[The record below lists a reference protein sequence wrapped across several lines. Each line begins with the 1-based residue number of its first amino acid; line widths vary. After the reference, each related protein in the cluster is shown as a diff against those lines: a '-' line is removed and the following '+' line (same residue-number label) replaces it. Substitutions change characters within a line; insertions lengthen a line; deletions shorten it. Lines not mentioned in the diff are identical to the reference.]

1 MRVVLIT
8 GMLASGKTIALQV
21 LQDLDYY
28 VIDNLPPAMVKPFLS
43 LAQKSNPPIDK
54 VSFVIDVRTEGFFS
68 DIDKAIG
75 YLKENT
81 QFDIL
86 FIDADDEVLLS
97 RYKLSRRRH
106 LMFENERIEQTL
118 LHEREK
124 LSPLKEIADYV
135 IDTTD
140 INEAQFKKRLHDI
153 FGGVTNEER
162 RFMINFVSF
171 GFKYGIPQDCDFV
184 FDARFAPNPYY
195 IDSLKELSGL
205 DEPVREYVMGFEESK
220 EFLKKIID
228 MLNFLLPY
236 YKREGKS
243 QLVVGIGCSGGRHR
257 SVSFAQLL
265 FDNYK
270 TQEYE
275 VSVENRDINKDKLK

>member
-68 DIDKAIG
+68 DSDKAIG

>member
-153 FGGVTNEER
+153 FGGVTNEEH

-265 FDNYK
+265 FDNFK